1 MDSFQ
6 KSLTCPTIIQKFEN
20 FRRAENKIC
29 WNNFRVRLRSRRAG
43 EEENRPDKILFQ
55 DREDHSICIIIPIW
69 STHYVMDDG
78 KIEIEISSH
87 GEIKSI
93 IDDPDQGVLLITIG
107 KSIVGSK
114 SIWNLLKKSNFM
126 NVTSALHSIDFKW
139 YRRSK
144 RVSEQCALAY
154 RARSTRKKSKWD
166 FGGVCPECIRN
177 SEAREQTN
185 QSTEKTEI

>member
-1 MDSFQ
+1 
-6 KSLTCPTIIQKFEN
+6 
-20 FRRAENKIC
+20 
-29 WNNFRVRLRSRRAG
+29 
-43 EEENRPDKILFQ
+43 
-55 DREDHSICIIIPIW
+55 
-69 STHYVMDDG
+69 MDDG
-78 KIEIEISSH
+78 KIEIEMFRH
-87 GEIKSI
+87 AEIKSI

-144 RVSEQCALAY
+144 RESEQCALAY
-154 RARSTRKKSKWD
+154 RARRTRKKSKWD

-185 QSTEKTEI
+185 QQPKRQKSATDSNAKCQS